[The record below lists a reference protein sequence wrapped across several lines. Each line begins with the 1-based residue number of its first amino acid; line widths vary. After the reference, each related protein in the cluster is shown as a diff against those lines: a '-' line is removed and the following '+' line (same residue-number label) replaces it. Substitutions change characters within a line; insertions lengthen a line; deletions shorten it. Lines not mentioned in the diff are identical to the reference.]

1 MGDRRDYNPVVQLRI
16 LFGGQGGS
24 HLSSCPKFYVI
35 MGKLDFFLQTEHLTT
50 TTPILAPQ

>member
-35 MGKLDFFLQTEHLTT
+35 MGKLDFFLQKHLTT